1 MKRYVS
7 RYLWFVIGVVI
18 NAFGIALITKA
29 AMGTS
34 PISSV
39 SYVLSLEFPF
49 SLGQFTFAVNMLFIL
64 GQAVLLK
71 REFKLVQLLQI
82 AVNVIFSLF
91 IDVGMLLLFWLQPTT
106 LVVQILSLLAGC
118 AVLGLGISIEVAPD
132 VLMVP
137 GEGMVNAIARV
148 SKKRFGTVKIL
159 FDVTLVAIA
168 AVLSLVFFGQLRGL
182 GLGTLVS
189 ALLVGKF
196 VNLYQKRLPLVAR
209 IARLRQPEAER
220 EPMPDPSAE

>member
-7 RYLWFVIGVVI
+7 RYLWFAIGVVI

-29 AMGTS
+29 EMGTS

-118 AVLGLGISIEVAPD
+118 AVLGLG
-132 VLMVP
+132 
-137 GEGMVNAIARV
+137 
-148 SKKRFGTVKIL
+148 
-159 FDVTLVAIA
+159 
-168 AVLSLVFFGQLRGL
+168 
-182 GLGTLVS
+182 TLVS

-209 IARLRQPEAER
+209 IARLRLSEAER